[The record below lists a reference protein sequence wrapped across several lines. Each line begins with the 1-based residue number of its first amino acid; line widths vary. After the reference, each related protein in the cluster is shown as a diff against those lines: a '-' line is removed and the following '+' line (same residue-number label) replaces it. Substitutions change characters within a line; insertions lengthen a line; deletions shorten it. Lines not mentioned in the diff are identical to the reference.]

1 MVKDMFFWI
10 RTPAFVYLY
19 SEKVLTDFSNLNT
32 CRASIRRF
40 LNSIESSLV
49 VEENLNDVKI
59 LFILFYVCYRFQKT
73 FLKIRFMI
81 GSVLSRIFDTYSSH
95 VYELLTHI

>member
-1 MVKDMFFWI
+1 MFLLI
-10 RTPAFVYLY
+10 LAILI
-19 SEKVLTDFSNLNT
+19 L
-32 CRASIRRF
+32 ASIRRF

-59 LFILFYVCYRFQKT
+59 LFILFYVCYRF
-73 FLKIRFMI
+73 LKIRFMI

-95 VYELLTHI
+95 IYELLTYI

>member
-1 MVKDMFFWI
+1 MFLLI
-10 RTPAFVYLY
+10 LAILI
-19 SEKVLTDFSNLNT
+19 L
-32 CRASIRRF
+32 ASIRRF

-81 GSVLSRIFDTYSSH
+81 GSVLSRIFNILAMFTNY
-95 VYELLTHI
+95 

>member
-1 MVKDMFFWI
+1 MFLLI
-10 RTPAFVYLY
+10 LAILI
-19 SEKVLTDFSNLNT
+19 L
-32 CRASIRRF
+32 ASIRRF

-59 LFILFYVCYRFQKT
+59 LFILFYVCCRFQKT

-81 GSVLSRIFDTYSSH
+81 GSVLSRIFNILAMFTNY
-95 VYELLTHI
+95 

>member
-1 MVKDMFFWI
+1 MFLLI
-10 RTPAFVYLY
+10 LAILI
-19 SEKVLTDFSNLNT
+19 L
-32 CRASIRRF
+32 ASIRRF

-59 LFILFYVCYRFQKT
+59 LFILFYVCCRFQKT

-81 GSVLSRIFDTYSSH
+81 GSVLSRIFGTYSSH
-95 VYELLTHI
+95 VYELLTYI